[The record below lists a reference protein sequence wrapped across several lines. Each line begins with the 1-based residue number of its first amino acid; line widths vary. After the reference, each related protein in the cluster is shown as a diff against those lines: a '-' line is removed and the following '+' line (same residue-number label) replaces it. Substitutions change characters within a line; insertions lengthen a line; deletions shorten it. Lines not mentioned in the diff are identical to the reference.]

1 MNTSVLVES
10 SGPPWVITWTW
21 VNRLNAEMVMVTRMK
36 VLVCRRAGQ
45 VMNRNCC
52 QLLAPSMED
61 ASYMSCEM
69 VCRPESQMTM
79 WKPTPC
85 QTDMNRIE
93 ASAVVGLPSQSG
105 PLKPICASNWLIRPS
120 WRYMNSH
127 SIEMTTIEVTT
138 GRKYTV
144 RKKLTPLT
152 FTLINSARA
161 RARPAWIGTTKTAKR
176 TVLRS
181 DFQNTGSWA
190 SRVKLSMPTNCG
202 PCGETSFALVNAR
215 AKVRA
220 IGMRIKVTPRTAAG
234 AISQAA
240 VIRCERCGFSKR
252 RCLRVMFSMVGMVG
266 GFGCAA
272 PIV

>member
-1 MNTSVLVES
+1 
-10 SGPPWVITWTW
+10 
-21 VNRLNAEMVMVTRMK
+21 MVMVTRMK

-45 VMNRNCC
+45 VMYRNCC
-52 QLLAPSMED
+52 QLLAPSIAD
-61 ASYMSCEM
+61 ASYMSWEM
-69 VCRPESQMTM
+69 VCSPESQMTM

-105 PLKPICASNWLIRPS
+105 PLIPICASNWLISPS
-120 WRYMNSH
+120 WRYMNIH

-161 RARPAWIGTTKTAKR
+161 RARPAWIGTTKMANR

-181 DFQNTGSWA
+181 DFQNTGSPN
-190 SRVKLSMPTNCG
+190 SRVKLSTPTNCG

-215 AKVRA
+215 AKVKA
-220 IGMRIKVTPRTAAG
+220 IGMRTNVTPSTAAG

-240 VIRCERCGFSKR
+240 VIRWERCGFSQR
-252 RCLRVMFSMVGMVG
+252 RWLRVIVAMVGMVG
-266 GFGCAA
+266 GLGCGA
-272 PIV
+272 PTVCVTGVAFKVQGAGASVRVGTVRDVR